1 MSKYC
6 LYTIR
11 QVGSQNT
18 TEISTL
24 LCLYSATILIP
35 HRGCQ
40 NASVVKYDETALIN

>member
-6 LYTIR
+6 LYTIE

-18 TEISTL
+18 MEICTL

-35 HRGCQ
+35 HRGSQ
-40 NASVVKYDETALIN
+40 NTTLPISKSLFY